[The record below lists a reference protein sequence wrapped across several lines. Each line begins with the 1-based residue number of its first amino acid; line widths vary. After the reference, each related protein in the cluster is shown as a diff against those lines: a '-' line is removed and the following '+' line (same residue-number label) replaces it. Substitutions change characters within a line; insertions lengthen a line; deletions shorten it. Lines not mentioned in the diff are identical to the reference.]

1 MPVDPARLNAVGDL
15 VLNDPRELR
24 ALADPKQLALF
35 DLLRREGS
43 MTTTE
48 LAQGADL
55 DQGAVE
61 EGLREL
67 ESLGLLERA
76 VGPNGET
83 RWASAVKGIHFE
95 IPDDPEGQVAARR
108 LSSAMIANYA
118 ELPTA
123 WVRDQE
129 PRLDLEWARAAGLF
143 NARVRLTAAELRD
156 IQEQLERL
164 LAPLTTRA
172 DADVPPGASP
182 VRILGFFL
190 PDA

>member
-156 IQEQLERL
+156 I
-164 LAPLTTRA
+164 
-172 DADVPPGASP
+172 
-182 VRILGFFL
+182 
-190 PDA
+190 